1 MTKVR
6 VQTILFG
13 LVDGSFIRGVKECSD
28 SLPFVLG
35 GKHRS
40 AGDQNVRSGLKKGCT
55 IGQRHPAQTNNLM
68 MVYHQSTMV
77 ANSESGRW
85 KSCEHSRRM

>member
-35 GKHRS
+35 GNHRS
-40 AGDQNVRSGLKKGCT
+40 AGDPKKT
-55 IGQRHPAQTNNLM
+55 FVPA
-68 MVYHQSTMV
+68 
-77 ANSESGRW
+77 
-85 KSCEHSRRM
+85 SRRDVLLDNDTPLRPIT